1 MFSIYKRFIGVVVF
15 DAVVVDA
22 VVVVVDV
29 VVAAVVVVC
38 VILLTFG
45 GLVAAVAV
53 EPVGAFTHVGTGAHA
68 VHARGI
74 ARGCRW
80 RRNTSTYSKHFIPQT

>member
-1 MFSIYKRFIGVVVF
+1 MVVV

-22 VVVVVDV
+22 VVVVVF
-29 VVAAVVVVC
+29 AVVVVVVV
-38 VILLTFG
+38 VILLTFS

-80 RRNTSTYSKHFIPQT
+80 RRNTCTYSKHFIPQT